1 MGRSIGIICAL
12 LIMWPGEICA
22 SEIKN
27 INVLT
32 SFYPAYIMAINV
44 CKDVP
49 GVTVTNLTP
58 STGGCLHDYSITTN
72 DMKKLSDADI
82 FIACGAGMEPFI
94 DKVARRYPAMKIAT
108 LSDGIQL
115 IAGKGEKPANGHL
128 WVSITNAISQV
139 RNLGR
144 AMATFD
150 PAHKNLYRVNTDAYT
165 AKLDN
170 LRSRM
175 RSELAPFK
183 GAKIV
188 TFHEAFS
195 YFTREFDLEIAA
207 VVEREPGSEPSAKE
221 LAETIDLI
229 KKSGIKSLF
238 SEPQYPAI
246 AANTIAKETGAVVY
260 VLDPAVTG
268 PDDPDAY
275 LKIMET
281 NLSVLK
287 RAL

>member
-1 MGRSIGIICAL
+1 MRRSVGIICAL
-12 LIMWPGEICA
+12 LIMCPDKLYA
-22 SEIKN
+22 SEIKE
-27 INVLT
+27 INVVT

-44 CKDVP
+44 CKNVP
-49 GVTVTNLTP
+49 GVKVTNLT
-58 STGGCLHDYSITTN
+58 SSASGCLHDYSITTS
-72 DMKKLSDADI
+72 DMKKLSDADV
-82 FIACGAGMEPFI
+82 FITCGAGMEPFI
-94 DKVARRYPAMKIAT
+94 GKVARRYPAVKVVT

-115 IAGKGEKPANGHL
+115 IEENGERPANGHL
-128 WVSITNAISQV
+128 WVSITNAISQI
-139 RNLGR
+139 RNLDR
-144 AMATFD
+144 AMEALD
-150 PAHKNLYRVNTDAYT
+150 PAHKELYRMNSDAYI
-165 AKLDN
+165 AKLET

-175 RSELAPFK
+175 RLELAPFK
-183 GAKIV
+183 GSKII
-188 TFHEAFS
+188 TFHEAFP
-195 YFTREFDLEIAA
+195 YFAREFGLEIVA

-229 KKSGIKSLF
+229 KAGGIKSIF
-238 SEPQYPAI
+238 SEPQYSVI
-246 AANTIAKETGAVVY
+246 AANTISKETGAVVY